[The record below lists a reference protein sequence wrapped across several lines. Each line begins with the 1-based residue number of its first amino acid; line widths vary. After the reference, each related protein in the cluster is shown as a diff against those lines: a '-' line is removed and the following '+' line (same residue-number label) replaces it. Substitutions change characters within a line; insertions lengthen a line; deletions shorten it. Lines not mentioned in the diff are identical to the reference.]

1 MLHLF
6 VFFFFKAPLSPDIFP
21 YFLTWLLYKVQKS
34 FVVPR
39 MISFSSALTFHVNC
53 GLRRPNDRLLTT
65 DTRAFRDKLIC
76 NSKTLLFVN
85 CKAIIW
91 NAELRS
97 NGRKY
102 LGYSKFF
109 LSARLT
115 TFQKLWPYKLWKD
128 IWTANLLTAQID
140 MSSILVRSVRK
151 LFEMWDVLV
160 VSSVCAGFCCS
171 VFTASTNS
179 SLTFVSLVFLCDLVY
194 ITDALARGSKQ
205 FRSWTSLGN
214 LLAFFVHSESSSTT
228 LELYTNAPLILSYIP
243 YHFLVASG
251 IEGYGIYMFL
261 CMIRTGLLVKSGRI
275 SMNSASRPKKQN
287 INTN

>member
-1 MLHLF
+1 
-6 VFFFFKAPLSPDIFP
+6 
-21 YFLTWLLYKVQKS
+21 
-34 FVVPR
+34 
-39 MISFSSALTFHVNC
+39 
-53 GLRRPNDRLLTT
+53 
-65 DTRAFRDKLIC
+65 
-76 NSKTLLFVN
+76 
-85 CKAIIW
+85 
-91 NAELRS
+91 
-97 NGRKY
+97 
-102 LGYSKFF
+102 
-109 LSARLT
+109 
-115 TFQKLWPYKLWKD
+115 
-128 IWTANLLTAQID
+128 

-261 CMIRTGLLVKSGRI
+261 CMIRAGLLVKSGRI

-287 INTN
+287 INTS